1 MSKYDAE
8 MGSVGNFAVVIIWKV
23 EYNVCTFVR
32 DAAYSMQFSEEKKI
46 HLPGREALSHNLTG
60 ETAKQ

>member
-8 MGSVGNFAVVIIWKV
+8 MGSVRNFAVVIIWKV

-32 DAAYSMQFSEEKKI
+32 KGVSASEDGTIQKGTG
-46 HLPGREALSHNLTG
+46 PG
-60 ETAKQ
+60 